1 MGKAIELAVLGRSN
15 AGKSTL
21 ISVLLADIDLGNSLH
36 QNNDKGK
43 TKLNAKYCLYKECD
57 NTTFEI
63 KKNEKLL
70 DYYLKSELN
79 VDEVEEM
86 GVALKKI
93 EKNFADIIPEVKN
106 LHESSLIDLPNN
118 FNEIVKKYIDEL
130 SQRKLVEVLAL
141 SEQSPHLRDLIEL
154 IVVHTQAS
162 DIAKRIIDKNK
173 LDYFSIIDTKGFGD
187 ATSLIHYEVPKAD
200 ATIFMISDKY
210 IDSDYKDMESTITDQ
225 VKKIP
230 TILCARGQK
239 LRENEINEIN
249 ESNNVVSFFNENY
262 ADAFSEETT
271 PAAKLKK
278 YLKETG
284 IIQTKTNSDKSMME
298 LYLLDDDIFR
308 TLPHIL
314 GKNEKTG
321 KTIVT
326 EHMCNNS
333 KDIYCKIVED
343 ILQRAVYAKIKEDES
358 VQGLI
363 EKMTNEKTSTEIR
376 NYILSKCNKYI
387 MQASISPVVNDKD
400 LQRVY
405 FDKTVQS
412 VSKFIETVHRYIH
425 GPQGGTTGHYAYNYD
440 RLAISSYVCLEK
452 CFEELQRDGIPNLDF
467 AQIELI
473 IRKVRRDICRYGK
486 LAGYQEGYTAYIDY
500 DKLCLAYDKESD
512 KAGPWKGNF
521 YAWEYSYENVRN
533 EINNNAIFGV
543 DLGKAQHAAS
553 IYYGV
558 INRTVS
564 NAVNGLLSTM
574 PQEIDEFI
582 IK

>member
-1 MGKAIELAVLGRSN
+1 M
-15 AGKSTL
+15 
-21 ISVLLADIDLGNSLH
+21 
-36 QNNDKGK
+36 
-43 TKLNAKYCLYKECD
+43 
-57 NTTFEI
+57 
-63 KKNEKLL
+63 
-70 DYYLKSELN
+70 
-79 VDEVEEM
+79 
-86 GVALKKI
+86 
-93 EKNFADIIPEVKN
+93 KN